1 MCLSWVFWGGVA
13 RWNSPV
19 TLQRG
24 SSTKEHQKNTRKNRE
39 EHQSPAKVSEMLL
52 HHPSLQRATVSQLD
66 WTANTALLLSENTNT
81 KRARCVLLCA
91 Q

>member
-1 MCLSWVFWGGVA
+1 MFVLGVLGWGRKVELSSDASA
-13 RWNSPV
+13 R
-19 TLQRG
+19 LQHLR
-24 SSTKEHQKNTRKNRE
+24 TPEEHKE